1 MNMKKSLA
9 VLALSV
15 LGIPAAQAAYPE
27 RPIRIIVPF
36 PPGAGIDLV
45 ARMVATKLSGPLGQQ
60 IIVDN
65 RPGAGGNIGAE
76 TVARSP
82 ADGYTLLLIN
92 NAQTV
97 NAALNPKLSF
107 DVDRDFAPLGM
118 IGFSPLMLAASKEL
132 SATSVADIVRLA
144 KASPGKLNY
153 GSPGPG
159 TPQHLSSELLN
170 LLAGV
175 KIVHVPYK
183 GQGPATA
190 ALIANEIQ
198 VMFGTVAGFAPM
210 IKANRVRPIATAS
223 AKRLKEYPDL
233 PTIAESGYPAFDVSI
248 WYALAAPAKTP
259 PEIVKRFNDE
269 LRAMLVIPAE
279 RADFEQKGFEVTP
292 SSPEE
297 LAAFIRNDLARW
309 QDVVQKANLT
319 LTTQ

>member
-1 MNMKKSLA
+1 MNIKKSLA
-9 VLALSV
+9 ALALWV
-15 LGIPAAQAAYPE
+15 LGVATAQAAYPE

-76 TVARSP
+76 AVARSP

-97 NAALNPKLSF
+97 NVALNPNLPF
-107 DVDRDFAPLGM
+107 DVNRDFAALGM
-118 IGFSPLMLAASKEL
+118 IGFSPLMLAASNEL
-132 SATSVADIVRLA
+132 PAKSVADVVRLA

-159 TPQHLSSELLN
+159 TPQHLSFELLN

-183 GQGPATA
+183 GQGPATG

-223 AKRLKEYPDL
+223 AQRLKGYPEL
-233 PTIAESGYPAFDVSI
+233 PTIAESGYPSFDVSI
-248 WYALAAPAKTP
+248 WYGLAAPAKTP

-269 LRAMLVIPAE
+269 LGRMLAIPAE
-279 RADFEQKGFEVTP
+279 RADFGQKGFEVTP
-292 SSPEE
+292 SSPEQ

-309 QDVVQKANLT
+309 QQVVQKANLT
-319 LTTQ
+319 LTPQ